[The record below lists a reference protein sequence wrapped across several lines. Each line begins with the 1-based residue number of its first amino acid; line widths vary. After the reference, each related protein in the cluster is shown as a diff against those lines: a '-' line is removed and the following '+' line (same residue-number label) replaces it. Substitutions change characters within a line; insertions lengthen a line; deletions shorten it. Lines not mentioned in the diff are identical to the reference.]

1 MAGFLHPWTTDG
13 GACAIILGNPPFQAT
28 DSLRGFFLP
37 LSLFRP
43 LFAARQGFAFAARQ
57 GFTFAARQ
65 CIAFAP
71 AWPAKNSY
79 FGTNNI
85 VNIYY

>member
-1 MAGFLHPWTTDG
+1 
-13 GACAIILGNPPFQAT
+13 
-28 DSLRGFFLP
+28 
-37 LSLFRP
+37 LFRP